1 MEEKFYMEQQRTNEL
16 LETIIKNYKDQ
27 NDLLTIDQVHK
38 EYGIGLNTVRKM
50 FNDTE
55 LPVQRYT
62 VPFIVTRQAFLDYLN
77 KNHDYLSE
85 RK

>member
-16 LETIIKNYKDQ
+16 LETIIKSYKDQ
-27 NDLLTIDQVHK
+27 NDLLTINQVHK